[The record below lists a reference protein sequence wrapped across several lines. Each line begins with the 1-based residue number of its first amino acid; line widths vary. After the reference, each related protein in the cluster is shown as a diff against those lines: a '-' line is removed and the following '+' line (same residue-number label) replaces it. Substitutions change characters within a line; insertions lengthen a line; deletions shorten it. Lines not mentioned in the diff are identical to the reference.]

1 MSKPWI
7 SVSVDVKYVFL
18 WVPNH
23 ITWGNL
29 IFLTMTVI
37 IFSSSVWLMACHM
50 EMKGWRM
57 KRSFRWRKH
66 SKPYADRKTLTVS
79 LHMSFLK
86 IIWKWIWL
94 QSSEH
99 VFYWRKVVLHL
110 YASVWER
117 QNVLICW
124 YVIYKCISNHKSR
137 DKEVSLNFSRKVNLI
152 NAQQRTELSVCKHIK
167 RSSIV
172 SIRKWRT
179 VTRLKIIMEKV
190 MGNRTRVCSQHLVHA
205 VTP

>member
-23 ITWGNL
+23 ITRRNL
-29 IFLTMTVI
+29 ILLTTTVI
-37 IFSSSVWLMACHM
+37 IFSSSLWLMACHM

-57 KRSFRWRKH
+57 KRRFRWRKH
-66 SKPYADRKTLTVS
+66 SKPYADRKTLTAS

-94 QSSEH
+94 QSSVH

-110 YASVWER
+110 YGSFWER
-117 QNVLICW
+117 QNVLIW
-124 YVIYKCISNHKSR
+124 QYVTYNCISNNKSR
-137 DKEVSLNFSRKVNLI
+137 DKVVSLNFSLKVNLI
-152 NAQQRTELSVCKHIK
+152 NAQQWTELSVCKCIK
-167 RSSIV
+167 
-172 SIRKWRT
+172 KA
-179 VTRLKIIMEKV
+179 LYCF
-190 MGNRTRVCSQHLVHA
+190 N
-205 VTP
+205 